1 MPRREFHR
9 HRILN
14 LAIGKNSMEKT
25 IAKSIYRPLNAVALD
40 KIDTSTNDTHWRI
53 VGRLT
58 RSLPLARSR
67 DLPVHVARLPP
78 APFCKTFTLGVRR
91 GERPTNL
98 HIGTIILD
106 ILPSQRAFLSRQYQA
121 QPKQRAIRWRD

>member
-67 DLPVHVARLPP
+67 DLPVHVARFPP
-78 APFCKTFTLGVRR
+78 APFCETPWLGVRR
-91 GERPTNL
+91 GERPTNA
-98 HIGTIILD
+98 IGFIPGT
-106 ILPSQRAFLSRQYQA
+106 LPSQRSFLSRQYQV
-121 QPKQRAIRWRD
+121 QPKQRAIRW